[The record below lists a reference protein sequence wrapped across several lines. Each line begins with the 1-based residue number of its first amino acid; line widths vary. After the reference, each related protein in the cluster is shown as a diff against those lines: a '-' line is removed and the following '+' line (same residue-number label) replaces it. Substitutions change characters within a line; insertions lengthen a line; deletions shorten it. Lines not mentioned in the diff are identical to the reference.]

1 LLFAHL
7 DYHTTHL
14 VSAHVFKQFCENDAI
29 RSMSKLKSALSKLKI
44 KIKSDLMPTEKHFVM
59 SLKRFTDLTRPALC
73 TQVGIEDRMF
83 PMPPP
88 SSLSTTT
95 TNHTSSK
102 IHNKEVKEE
111 ETETIR
117 APKTPPPSTPTP
129 LSTPSSTIESRTY
142 FSPRTPHVIPKR
154 RLPPPK
160 TFPSDTT
167 ILFESRVGVRQMS
180 YTPSW
185 SKQFLVLWS
194 NAVLDTYVIVC
205 LIFFNTGVR
214 SARISIVFLSHI
226 ITTIIFTMK
235 NKPQVQRSER

>member
-1 LLFAHL
+1 MLFAHL

-88 SSLSTTT
+88 SSSSTTT
-95 TNHTSSK
+95 HTSSK
-102 IHNKEVKEE
+102 SNNITKEEEVKEE
-111 ETETIR
+111 KESTEKIL

-129 LSTPSSTIESRTY
+129 SSTPLSTIKSRTY
-142 FSPRTPHVIPKR
+142 FSPRSLHVIPKR

-194 NAVLDTYVIVC
+194 NAVLDTYVS
-205 LIFFNTGVR
+205 FFFFSVSVR
-214 SARISIVFLSHI
+214 SC
-226 ITTIIFTMK
+226 
-235 NKPQVQRSER
+235 